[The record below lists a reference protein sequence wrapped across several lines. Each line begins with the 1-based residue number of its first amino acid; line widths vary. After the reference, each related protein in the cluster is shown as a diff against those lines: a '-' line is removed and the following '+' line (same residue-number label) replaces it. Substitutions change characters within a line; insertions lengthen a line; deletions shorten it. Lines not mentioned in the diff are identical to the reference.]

1 MLTHERVTR
10 TLDAR
15 GDAPQLTSREVLPA
29 ARYARQPEDAFED
42 PKPHTPGKDPV
53 REHGGNGL
61 P

>member
-1 MLTHERVTR
+1 MR
-10 TLDAR
+10 TLDTG
-15 GDAPQLTSREVLPA
+15 GDASQLTSKEVLPA

-42 PKPHTPGKDPV
+42 PKPRAPGRDPV